1 MNIFRR
7 VAQILSATRETP
19 KMPGTESEKP
29 VRVPTADWRQQR
41 LAEAAE
47 KYGKPFKCAS
57 DDLPREVI
65 VGGKRLVSVPRG
77 VGLTRILEEQRG

>member
-29 VRVPTADWRQQR
+29 VRAPTADWRQQR

-65 VGGKRLVSVPRG
+65 VGGKRLVAVPRG
-77 VGLTRILEEQRG
+77 IGVTRILEEQRG